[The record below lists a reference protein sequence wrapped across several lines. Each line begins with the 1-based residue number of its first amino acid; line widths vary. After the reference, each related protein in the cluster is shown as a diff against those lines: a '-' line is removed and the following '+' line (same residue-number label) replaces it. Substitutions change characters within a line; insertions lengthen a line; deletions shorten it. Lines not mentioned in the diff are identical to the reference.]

1 MKLSEA
7 WHLSR
12 IPYGEVAYKSIIQ
25 TRSGMWWGT
34 YGRSGADGESR
45 VDVEMAE
52 RALRIAKFDKL
63 VVGVVSVITSIIPF
77 ASAFTQPPPP
87 RLMIPIS
94 LSLAIAFSFIMLY
107 AVQTLSSFVSA
118 ESSALLSTLP
128 FTRDDFALITLL
140 SFVRSVDYMVVG
152 SILSQVAL
160 VACLTTSPLATLLM
174 LVASSTNA
182 VFAVSIALLFSRLFY
197 RNLLG
202 GGRSKVNTAL
212 RLVFLLAWGLLVMGA
227 GILFS
232 IAWYVVPNLEGT
244 LLSLDSSPAFS
255 ILFPFSAGMTVS
267 STVYPQAAL
276 SVTLAFAAMAGY
288 VALAVIAGRWSLGM
302 TRRISQGTGFRIA
315 RGLAEE
321 FSVKVRSPLF
331 GYVMKDLRISSR
343 NPATAFFYALPAFEA
358 VIVSLLMMGHA
369 MLRTSTILVA
379 TAMGG
384 VVSLFMPLGLLNAEG
399 MGLEY
404 TKTLP
409 VKIGRI
415 VKSKALISTAT
426 YVPVPLA
433 LLGMAFMKSPTSPL
447 AILIPFVTVL
457 SIASA
462 SIVEIRLFLGLVAKR
477 KIDTLIHDLGRL
489 IAGITIALIPE
500 IAYVT
505 AYLMSTDHISAILIM
520 GGVATAELAMANYL
534 LLRRS

>member
-25 TRSGMWWGT
+25 TRSGMWWGSF
-34 YGRSGADGESR
+34 GRSDPDKESR
-45 VDVEMAE
+45 GDVEMAE
-52 RALRIAKFDKL
+52 RALKIAKIDKL
-63 VVGVVSVITSIIPF
+63 VVGVVSIITSIIPF
-77 ASAFTQPPPP
+77 ASVFTQPPPP
-87 RLMIPIS
+87 KLIIPIS

-128 FTRDDFALITLL
+128 LTKDDFALITLL

-152 SILSQVAL
+152 SIVSQVTL
-160 VACLTTSPLATLLM
+160 VAYLTTSPLATLLM
-174 LVASSTNA
+174 LVASSMNV

-202 GGRSKVNTAL
+202 GGRSKVSTAL

-232 IAWYVVPNLEGT
+232 IAWYVMPNLEKA
-244 LLSLDSSPAFS
+244 LLSLDSNPFFS
-255 ILFPFSAGMTVS
+255 ILFPFSAGMTVAS
-267 STVYPQAAL
+267 PVYPQATL
-276 SVTLAFAAMAGY
+276 SVTLAFAAMVGY
-288 VALAVIAGRWSLGM
+288 IALAVVAGRWSLGVTM
-302 TRRISQGTGFRIA
+302 RISQGTGFRIA
-315 RGLAEE
+315 RKRAEE
-321 FSVKVRSPLF
+321 FLVKVRSPLF
-331 GYVMKDLRISSR
+331 GYVMKDLRISSG
-343 NPATAFFYALPAFEA
+343 NPATAFFFALPAFEA
-358 VIVSLLMMGHA
+358 VIVSLLMMGRA
-369 MLRTSTILVA
+369 MLRASTILVA
-379 TAMGG
+379 TTMGG
-384 VVSLFMPLGLLNAEG
+384 VVCLFMPLGLLNAEG

-433 LLGMAFMKSPTSPL
+433 LLGMAFMKSLTSPL

-462 SIVEIRLFLGLVAKR
+462 SIIEIRLFLGFVAKR

-489 IAGITIALIPE
+489 IVGVIIALIPE
-500 IAYVT
+500 VAYVT
-505 AYLMSTDHISAILIM
+505 TYLMSTDHLSAILIM
-520 GGVATAELAMANYL
+520 GGVATAELAMASY